1 MKENV
6 FDVLIYLFEN
16 YMDGDVEI
24 APDPDVIRTELLE
37 AGFPQL
43 EINKA
48 FDWLETLASKQA
60 IKPASSPAF
69 RIFAEREAGKLDAE
83 CRGLLMFLEQCGILT
98 PVSRE
103 LVIDRVMALNE
114 DSISLE
120 NLKWIVLM
128 VLFSQPDEEVAFAR
142 METLVYGSIPNYLH

>member
-16 YMDGDVEI
+16 YLDDEADFMPE
-24 APDPDVIRTELLE
+24 PDALRTELLE

-43 EINKA
+43 EVNKA
-48 FDWLETLASKQA
+48 FDWLESLTPQQEIKIA
-60 IKPASSPAF
+60 KPAI
-69 RIFAEREAGKLDAE
+69 RIFAEPEVAKLNVD
-83 CRGLLMFLEQCGILT
+83 CRGLLMFLEQTGILT
-98 PVSRE
+98 PTSRE
-103 LVIDRVMALNE
+103 LVIDRAMVLQE
-114 DSISLE
+114 EEISLE

-142 METLVYGSIPNYLH
+142 MEYLVYENIPSVMH